1 VVKDKISKQD
11 NRIKFIDIGVFLDEI
26 YEFAKKVG
34 VQMKLPK
41 SSIKSL
47 TGFHSGG

>member
-11 NRIKFIDIGVFLDEI
+11 NQIKFIDIGKFLDEI
-26 YEFAKKVG
+26 YKFAKKVG
-34 VQMKLPK
+34 VQMELPK
-41 SSIKSL
+41 SIIKSL